1 MIIANL
7 CRHDR
12 DGLARISADVRWETT
27 DQPDRTVY
35 VETLPAFADALTL
48 NADAFLVGCLVP
60 AMFYQEHRIRVDGA
74 VCPFLLE
81 GLDTAM
87 ALLRLWSGDRLG
99 APAIEADCRPGP
111 AFPARSARAGLFLS
125 GGIDSLA
132 ALRTNR
138 LRYPIDHPAAVQDGL
153 LVHGFDIGG
162 VMARGAKHHVF
173 DRALEHMAVVAE
185 DAAVTLIP
193 VYTNFRHLCDLRE
206 LWLNSFFGAV
216 LAAVGH
222 AFVRRLDR
230 VYIGSSYNLPHLHP
244 CGSHPLLDP
253 EYSSIDLA
261 VRHKDAAMS
270 RLDKHRVVAGW
281 PAAFDHFRVC
291 LANVPDRLNC
301 GVCEKCTR
309 TRTELVALGLLDQTR
324 AFVENDVSPE
334 ELLKYDITIRGRD
347 VFYRDMIRPL
357 TDRGRLDLVQAIR
370 RALGGFIPEQDR

>member
-1 MIIANL
+1 MIISNL
-7 CRHDR
+7 EKQEH
-12 DGLARISADVRWETT
+12 DGLVRICADVHWEAT

-35 VETLPAFADALTL
+35 VETVPAFTDSLTVSP
-48 NADAFLVGCLVP
+48 DAFLVGCLVP
-60 AMFYQEHRIRVDGA
+60 AMFYQEHRIRIDGA
-74 VCPFLLE
+74 ICPYLVE
-81 GLDTAM
+81 GLGTAM
-87 ALLRLWSGDRLG
+87 ALLGLWTDGRL
-99 APAIEADCRPGP
+99 AAVAIEADRREKA
-111 AFPARSARAGLFLS
+111 AFPDRPQRAGLFLS

-132 ALRTNR
+132 ALRRNR
-138 LRYPIDHPAAVQDGL
+138 LDYPATHPASIQDGL

-162 VMARGAKHHVF
+162 VISRGAKHHVF
-173 DRALEHMAVVAE
+173 DRAREHMAVVAE
-185 DAAVTLIP
+185 DAGLELIQ

-222 AFVRRLDR
+222 AFAKRLDR
-230 VYIGSSYNLPHLHP
+230 VYIGSSYDLPHLHP

-253 EYSSIDLA
+253 EYASIDLA

-270 RLDKHRVVAGW
+270 RMDKHRLVADW
-281 PAAFDHFRVC
+281 PVAFDHFRVC

-309 TRTELVALGLLDQTR
+309 TRTELVALGLLDKTR
-324 AFVENDVSPE
+324 AFVENDVTPE

-370 RALGGFIPEQDR
+370 QALEGLPPR